1 MINLKHLISDVPVE
15 FLKWFDMQD
24 SIAAGPQA
32 GGGGGGA
39 VHSPVSCKWPARGKG
54 RMTELPMAR
63 GTQSDVMFYQRK
75 RLLKERK
82 ALA

>member
-24 SIAAGPQA
+24 SIAAGRQA

-39 VHSPVSCKWPARGKG
+39 VHSHVSCKWPARGK
-54 RMTELPMAR
+54 RRLTELPTAR
-63 GTQSDVMFYQRK
+63 GTQSDVMFYQRE